1 MKYLLTGVAAI
12 TMLTACGQ
20 KDKPDDSAAP
30 SGIVFSESKVPS
42 FSVHKGDA
50 GSAAAAL
57 AAMSLETPGSGNV
70 TWGDRT
76 LNGDKA
82 VFTDVTIVTSAYEGD
97 DEDEVS
103 GLDGADLTVAK
114 LELDGLAM
122 QEGAP
127 SFSRILLSDMTF
139 VPTDPEEAENGS
151 GKIGSIE
158 LVNPSP
164 ETAGWVASLFS
175 EDEVPDLPEGDALA
189 FDQWAVKDV
198 DFRIDDPDG
207 EQGTFTIG
215 TIEVTGLKDQAAAL
229 MKLDGLTFDM
239 TDPVEDTNMKFNLA
253 SVEMRGADLG
263 LLTDASED
271 ASDPE
276 EVSQMMNLAGQDP
289 ANPGYESLTLNGFDM
304 NLAGVKVDMPKL
316 VSAVGRDKKN
326 SVVAVKTEP
335 FKVSLT
341 TDEGKYG
348 DQLAGQLAMLGYE
361 TLELSG
367 AGYQTY
373 DETTDLTTYVKGQNF
388 WELKEISREKRAD
401 NRSREE
407 LLERAQQLN
416 IEIPEDISDEELK
429 AKVAARETGGFR
441 IDFGAQYAGAKAM
454 AAAETS
460 DDPADVLGDTLDNMI
475 IHDMEFSLVDN
486 GFMDRALNAYAAQS
500 GQDPQE
506 IRNQLTGMLAM
517 APMMA
522 AGSGIDAELLT
533 EASTALSSFVSDPK
547 TLTIKLAPAEPLA
560 MSTLAEMEDP
570 SALTKESLGF
580 SAANE

>member
-20 KDKPDDSAAP
+20 KDKLDDAAVP
-30 SGIVFSESKVPS
+30 SGIVFSESKIPS
-42 FSVHKGDA
+42 YSVHKGDA

-57 AAMSLETPGSGNV
+57 AAMSLETSGSGNV
-70 TWGDRT
+70 TWDKRA

-82 VFTDVTIVTSAYEGD
+82 VFTGVTIVTSAYEAD
-97 DEDEVS
+97 DEDEIS
-103 GLDGADLTVAK
+103 ELDGADLTVAT

-122 QEGAP
+122 LDGEP
-127 SFSRILLSDMTF
+127 SFSRILLNDITF
-139 VPTDPEEAENGS
+139 VPTDPDEAENGS
-151 GKIGSIE
+151 GKIGSID

-164 ETAGWVASLFS
+164 ETANWVASLFS

-189 FDQWAVKDV
+189 FDHWAVKDV

-207 EQGTFTIG
+207 EEGTFTIG
-215 TIEVTGLKDQAAAL
+215 TIEVTGLKEQAAAL

-239 TDPVEDTNMKFNLA
+239 FDPVEDTKMKLNLA
-253 SVEMRGADLG
+253 SIEMRGADLG

-271 ASDPE
+271 AADPE

-304 NLAGVKVDMPKL
+304 DMAGVKIDLPKL

-326 SVVAVKTEP
+326 GVVAVKTEP

-348 DQLAGQLAMLGYE
+348 EQLAGQLAMLGYQE
-361 TLELSG
+361 LELSG

-373 DETTDLTTYVKGQNF
+373 DEASDLTTYKKGENF
-388 WELKEISREKRAD
+388 WELKD
-401 NRSREE
+401 
-407 LLERAQQLN
+407 
-416 IEIPEDISDEELK
+416 
-429 AKVAARETGGFR
+429 GFR

-454 AAAETS
+454 AEADAS
-460 DDPADVLGDTLDNMI
+460 DDPADMLGDTLDNMI
-475 IHDMEFSLVDN
+475 IHNMELSIDDD
-486 GFMDRALNAYAAQS
+486 GFMDRAFNAYAAQS

-506 IRNQLTGMLAM
+506 IRNQLTGLLAM

-522 AGSGIDAELLT
+522 AGSGIDPELLT
-533 EASTALSSFVSDPK
+533 EASTALSSFVTSPK

-560 MSTLAEMEDP
+560 MSTLADMEDP
-570 SALTKESLGF
+570 SALTKEKLGF

>member
-20 KDKPDDSAAP
+20 KDKPDDAAAP

-97 DEDEVS
+97 DEDGDEDGAS
-103 GLDGADLTVAK
+103 ELDGADLTIAK

-122 QEGAP
+122 QDGGP
-127 SFSRILLSDMTF
+127 NFSRILLSDMTF
-139 VPTDPEEAENGS
+139 VPTDPDEAENGS

-388 WELKEISREKRAD
+388 WELKD
-401 NRSREE
+401 
-407 LLERAQQLN
+407 
-416 IEIPEDISDEELK
+416 
-429 AKVAARETGGFR
+429 GFR

-454 AAAETS
+454 AAAGAS
-460 DDPADVLGDTLDNMI
+460 DDPSDMLGDTLDNMI
-475 IHDMEFSLVDN
+475 IHNMELVVDDD
-486 GFMDRALNAYAAQS
+486 GFMDRAFNAYAAQS

>member
-20 KDKPDDSAAP
+20 KDKPDDAAAP

-42 FSVHKGDA
+42 FSVHKGDS

-103 GLDGADLTVAK
+103 ELDGADLTVAK

-122 QEGAP
+122 LEGEP

-139 VPTDPEEAENGS
+139 VPTDPDEAENGS

-164 ETAGWVASLFS
+164 ETAGWVTSLFS

-198 DFRIDDPDG
+198 DFRIDDPEG

-239 TDPVEDTNMKFNLA
+239 TDPAEDTNMKFNLA

-348 DQLAGQLAMLGYE
+348 EQLAGQLAMLGYE

-388 WELKEISREKRAD
+388 WELKD
-401 NRSREE
+401 
-407 LLERAQQLN
+407 
-416 IEIPEDISDEELK
+416 
-429 AKVAARETGGFR
+429 GFR

-454 AAAETS
+454 AEAGAS
-460 DDPADVLGDTLDNMI
+460 DDPSDMLGDTLDNMI
-475 IHDMEFSLVDN
+475 IHNMELVVDDD
-486 GFMDRALNAYAAQS
+486 GFMDRAFNAYAAQS

-570 SALTKESLGF
+570 SSLTKESLGF

>member
-20 KDKPDDSAAP
+20 KDKPDDAAAP

-42 FSVHKGDA
+42 YSVHKGDA

-57 AAMSLETPGSGNV
+57 AAMSLETSGSGNV
-70 TWGDRT
+70 TWDKRD
-76 LNGDKA
+76 LSGDKA
-82 VFTDVTIVTSAYEGD
+82 VFTGVTIVTSAYEGD

-103 GLDGADLTVAK
+103 ELDGADLTVAT

-122 QEGAP
+122 LDGEP
-127 SFSRILLSDMTF
+127 SFSRILLNDITF

-151 GKIGSIE
+151 GKIGSID

-164 ETAGWVASLFS
+164 ETASWVASLFS

-215 TIEVTGLKDQAAAL
+215 TIEVTGLKEQAAAL

-239 TDPVEDTNMKFNLA
+239 FDPAEDTKMRLNLA
-253 SVEMRGADLG
+253 SIEMRGADLG
-263 LLTDASED
+263 LLTDASGD
-271 ASDPE
+271 AADPE

-289 ANPGYESLTLNGFDM
+289 ANPGYESLKLNGFDM
-304 NLAGVKVDMPKL
+304 DMAGVKIDLPKL

-326 SVVAVKTEP
+326 GVVAVKTEP

-348 DQLAGQLAMLGYE
+348 EQLAGQLAMLGYQE
-361 TLELSG
+361 LELSG

-373 DETTDLTTYVKGQNF
+373 DEASDLTTYQKGENF
-388 WELKEISREKRAD
+388 WELKD
-401 NRSREE
+401 
-407 LLERAQQLN
+407 
-416 IEIPEDISDEELK
+416 
-429 AKVAARETGGFR
+429 GFR

-454 AAAETS
+454 AAADAS
-460 DDPADVLGDTLDNMI
+460 DDPADMLGDTLDNMI
-475 IHDMEFSLVDN
+475 IHNMELSIDDD
-486 GFMDRALNAYAAQS
+486 GFMDRAFNAYAAQS

-506 IRNQLTGMLAM
+506 IRNQLTGLLAM

-522 AGSGIDAELLT
+522 AGSGIDPELLT
-533 EASTALSSFVSDPK
+533 EASTALSSFVTSPK

-560 MSTLAEMEDP
+560 MSTLADMEDP
-570 SALTKESLGF
+570 SALTKEKLGF

>member
-20 KDKPDDSAAP
+20 KDKPDDAAVP
-30 SGIVFSESKVPS
+30 SGIVFSESKIPS
-42 FSVHKGDA
+42 YSVHKGDA

-57 AAMSLETPGSGNV
+57 AAMSLETSGSGNV
-70 TWGDRT
+70 TWDKRA

-82 VFTDVTIVTSAYEGD
+82 VFTGVTIVTSAYEAD
-97 DEDEVS
+97 DEDEIS
-103 GLDGADLTVAK
+103 ELDGADLTVAT

-122 QEGAP
+122 LDGEP
-127 SFSRILLSDMTF
+127 SFSRILLNDITF
-139 VPTDPEEAENGS
+139 VPTDPDEAENGS
-151 GKIGSIE
+151 GKIGSID

-164 ETAGWVASLFS
+164 ETANWVASLFS

-189 FDQWAVKDV
+189 FDHWAVKDV

-207 EQGTFTIG
+207 EEGTFTIG
-215 TIEVTGLKDQAAAL
+215 TIEVTGLKEQAAAL

-239 TDPVEDTNMKFNLA
+239 FDPVEDTKMKLNLA
-253 SVEMRGADLG
+253 SIEMRGADLG

-271 ASDPE
+271 AADPE

-304 NLAGVKVDMPKL
+304 DMAGVKIDLPKL

-326 SVVAVKTEP
+326 GVVAVKTEP

-348 DQLAGQLAMLGYE
+348 EQLAGQLAMLGYQE
-361 TLELSG
+361 LELSG

-373 DETTDLTTYVKGQNF
+373 DEASDLTTYKKGENF
-388 WELKEISREKRAD
+388 WELKD
-401 NRSREE
+401 
-407 LLERAQQLN
+407 
-416 IEIPEDISDEELK
+416 
-429 AKVAARETGGFR
+429 GFR

-454 AAAETS
+454 AEADAS
-460 DDPADVLGDTLDNMI
+460 DDPADMLGDTLDNMI
-475 IHDMEFSLVDN
+475 IHNMELSIDDD
-486 GFMDRALNAYAAQS
+486 GFMDRAFNAYAAQS

-506 IRNQLTGMLAM
+506 IRNQLTGLLAM

-522 AGSGIDAELLT
+522 AGSGIDAQLIT

-547 TLTIKLAPAEPLA
+547 TLTLKMAPAEPLGHPPVEPGQRRNGVCRRR
-560 MSTLAEMEDP
+560 LV
-570 SALTKESLGF
+570 LR
-580 SAANE
+580 

>member
-20 KDKPDDSAAP
+20 KDKPDDAAAP

-215 TIEVTGLKDQAAAL
+215 AIEVTGLKDQAAAL

-388 WELKEISREKRAD
+388 WELKD
-401 NRSREE
+401 
-407 LLERAQQLN
+407 
-416 IEIPEDISDEELK
+416 
-429 AKVAARETGGFR
+429 GFR
-441 IDFGAQYAGAKAM
+441 IDFGAQYAGAKEM
-454 AAAETS
+454 AAAGAS
-460 DDPADVLGDTLDNMI
+460 DDPSDMLGDTLDNMI
-475 IHDMEFSLVDN
+475 IHNMELVVDDD
-486 GFMDRALNAYAAQS
+486 GFMDRAFNAYAAQS

>member
-20 KDKPDDSAAP
+20 KDKPDDAAAP

-42 FSVHKGDA
+42 YSVHKGDA

-57 AAMSLETPGSGNV
+57 AAMSLETSGSGNV
-70 TWGDRT
+70 TWDKRD
-76 LNGDKA
+76 LRGDKA
-82 VFTDVTIVTSAYEGD
+82 VFTGVTIVTSAYEGD

-103 GLDGADLTVAK
+103 ELDGADLTVAT

-122 QEGAP
+122 LDGEP
-127 SFSRILLSDMTF
+127 SFSRILLNDITF
-139 VPTDPEEAENGS
+139 VPTDPDEAENGS
-151 GKIGSIE
+151 GKIGSID

-164 ETAGWVASLFS
+164 ETASWVASLFS

-215 TIEVTGLKDQAAAL
+215 TIEVTGLKEQAAAL

-239 TDPVEDTNMKFNLA
+239 FDPAEDTKMKLNLA
-253 SVEMRGADLG
+253 SIEMRGADLG
-263 LLTDASED
+263 LLTDASGD
-271 ASDPE
+271 AADPE

-289 ANPGYESLTLNGFDM
+289 ANPGYESLKLNGFDM
-304 NLAGVKVDMPKL
+304 DMAGVKIDLPKL

-326 SVVAVKTEP
+326 GVVAVKTEP

-348 DQLAGQLAMLGYE
+348 EQLAGQLAMLGYQE
-361 TLELSG
+361 LELSG

-373 DETTDLTTYVKGQNF
+373 DEASDLTTYQKGENF
-388 WELKEISREKRAD
+388 WELKD
-401 NRSREE
+401 
-407 LLERAQQLN
+407 
-416 IEIPEDISDEELK
+416 
-429 AKVAARETGGFR
+429 GFR

-454 AAAETS
+454 AAADAS
-460 DDPADVLGDTLDNMI
+460 DDPADMLGDTLDNMI
-475 IHDMEFSLVDN
+475 IHNMELSIDDD
-486 GFMDRALNAYAAQS
+486 GFMDRAFNAYAAQS

-506 IRNQLTGMLAM
+506 IRNQLTGLLAM

-522 AGSGIDAELLT
+522 AGSGIDPELLT
-533 EASTALSSFVSDPK
+533 EASTALSSFVTSPK

-560 MSTLAEMEDP
+560 MSTLADMEDP
-570 SALTKESLGF
+570 SALTKEKLGF

>member
-20 KDKPDDSAAP
+20 KDKPDDAAAP

-388 WELKEISREKRAD
+388 WELKD
-401 NRSREE
+401 
-407 LLERAQQLN
+407 
-416 IEIPEDISDEELK
+416 
-429 AKVAARETGGFR
+429 GFR
-441 IDFGAQYAGAKAM
+441 IDFGAQYAGAKEM
-454 AAAETS
+454 AAAGAS
-460 DDPADVLGDTLDNMI
+460 DDPSDMLGDTLDNMI
-475 IHDMEFSLVDN
+475 IHNMELVVDDD
-486 GFMDRALNAYAAQS
+486 GFMDRAFNAYAAQS

-547 TLTIKLAPAEPLA
+547 TLTIKLAPIEPLA

>member
-20 KDKPDDSAAP
+20 KDKPDDAAAP

-388 WELKEISREKRAD
+388 WELKD
-401 NRSREE
+401 
-407 LLERAQQLN
+407 
-416 IEIPEDISDEELK
+416 
-429 AKVAARETGGFR
+429 GFR
-441 IDFGAQYAGAKAM
+441 IDFGAQYAGAKEM
-454 AAAETS
+454 AAAGAS
-460 DDPADVLGDTLDNMI
+460 DDPSDMLGDTLDHMI
-475 IHDMEFSLVDN
+475 IHNMELVVDDD
-486 GFMDRALNAYAAQS
+486 GFMDRAFNAYAAQS

>member
-20 KDKPDDSAAP
+20 KDKPDDAAVP
-30 SGIVFSESKVPS
+30 SGIVFSESEIPS
-42 FSVHKGDA
+42 YSVHKGDA

-57 AAMSLETPGSGNV
+57 AAMSLETSGSGNV
-70 TWGDRT
+70 TWDKRA

-82 VFTDVTIVTSAYEGD
+82 VFTGVTIVTSAYEAD
-97 DEDEVS
+97 DEDEIS
-103 GLDGADLTVAK
+103 ELDGADLTVAT

-122 QEGAP
+122 LDGEP
-127 SFSRILLSDMTF
+127 SFSRILLNDITF
-139 VPTDPEEAENGS
+139 VPTDPDEAENGS
-151 GKIGSIE
+151 GKIGSID

-164 ETAGWVASLFS
+164 ETANWVASLFS

-189 FDQWAVKDV
+189 FDHWAVKDV

-207 EQGTFTIG
+207 EEGTFTIG
-215 TIEVTGLKDQAAAL
+215 TIEVTGLKEQAAAL

-239 TDPVEDTNMKFNLA
+239 FDPVEDTKMKLNLA
-253 SVEMRGADLG
+253 SIEMRGADLG

-271 ASDPE
+271 AADPE

-304 NLAGVKVDMPKL
+304 DMAGVKIDLPKL

-326 SVVAVKTEP
+326 GVVAVKTEP

-348 DQLAGQLAMLGYE
+348 EQLAGQLAMLGYQE
-361 TLELSG
+361 LELSG

-373 DETTDLTTYVKGQNF
+373 DEASDLTTYKKGENF
-388 WELKEISREKRAD
+388 WELKD
-401 NRSREE
+401 
-407 LLERAQQLN
+407 
-416 IEIPEDISDEELK
+416 
-429 AKVAARETGGFR
+429 GFR

-454 AAAETS
+454 AEADAS
-460 DDPADVLGDTLDNMI
+460 DDPADMLGDTLDNMI
-475 IHDMEFSLVDN
+475 IHNMELSIDDD
-486 GFMDRALNAYAAQS
+486 GFMDRAFNAYAAQS

-506 IRNQLTGMLAM
+506 IRNQLTGLLAM

-522 AGSGIDAELLT
+522 AGSGIDPELLT
-533 EASTALSSFVSDPK
+533 EASTALSSFVTSPK

-560 MSTLAEMEDP
+560 MSTLADMEDP
-570 SALTKESLGF
+570 SALTKEKLGF

>member
-20 KDKPDDSAAP
+20 KDKPDDAAAP

-42 FSVHKGDA
+42 YSVHKGDA

-57 AAMSLETPGSGNV
+57 AAMSLETSGSGNV
-70 TWGDRT
+70 TWDKRD
-76 LNGDKA
+76 LRGDKA
-82 VFTDVTIVTSAYEGD
+82 VFTGVTIVTSAYEGD
-97 DEDEVS
+97 DEDEIS
-103 GLDGADLTVAK
+103 ELDGADLTVAT

-122 QEGAP
+122 LDGEP
-127 SFSRILLSDMTF
+127 SFSRILLNDITF
-139 VPTDPEEAENGS
+139 VPTDPDEAENGS
-151 GKIGSIE
+151 GKIGSID

-164 ETAGWVASLFS
+164 ETASWVASLFS

-215 TIEVTGLKDQAAAL
+215 TIEVTGLKEQAAAL

-239 TDPVEDTNMKFNLA
+239 FDPAEDTKMKLNLA
-253 SVEMRGADLG
+253 SIEMRGADLG
-263 LLTDASED
+263 LLTDASGD
-271 ASDPE
+271 AADPE

-289 ANPGYESLTLNGFDM
+289 ANPGYESLKLNGFDM
-304 NLAGVKVDMPKL
+304 DMAGVKIDLPKL

-326 SVVAVKTEP
+326 GVVAVKTEP

-341 TDEGKYG
+341 TEEGKYG
-348 DQLAGQLAMLGYE
+348 EQLAGQLAMLGYQE
-361 TLELSG
+361 LELSG

-373 DETTDLTTYVKGQNF
+373 DEASDLTTYQKGENF
-388 WELKEISREKRAD
+388 WELKD
-401 NRSREE
+401 
-407 LLERAQQLN
+407 
-416 IEIPEDISDEELK
+416 
-429 AKVAARETGGFR
+429 GFR

-454 AAAETS
+454 AAADAS
-460 DDPADVLGDTLDNMI
+460 DDPADMLGDTLDNMI
-475 IHDMEFSLVDN
+475 IHNMELSIDDD
-486 GFMDRALNAYAAQS
+486 GFMDRAFNAYAAQS

-506 IRNQLTGMLAM
+506 IRNQLTGLLAM

-522 AGSGIDAELLT
+522 AGSGIDPELLT
-533 EASTALSSFVSDPK
+533 EASTALSSFVTSPK

-560 MSTLAEMEDP
+560 MSTLADMEDP
-570 SALTKESLGF
+570 SALTKEKLGF

>member
-20 KDKPDDSAAP
+20 KDKPDDAAAP

-388 WELKEISREKRAD
+388 WELKD
-401 NRSREE
+401 
-407 LLERAQQLN
+407 
-416 IEIPEDISDEELK
+416 
-429 AKVAARETGGFR
+429 GFR
-441 IDFGAQYAGAKAM
+441 IDFGAQYAGAKEM
-454 AAAETS
+454 AAAGAS
-460 DDPADVLGDTLDNMI
+460 DDPSDMLGDTLDNMI
-475 IHDMEFSLVDN
+475 IHNMELVVDDD
-486 GFMDRALNAYAAQS
+486 GFMDRAFNAYAAQS

>member
-1 MKYLLTGVAAI
+1 
-12 TMLTACGQ
+12 
-20 KDKPDDSAAP
+20 
-30 SGIVFSESKVPS
+30 
-42 FSVHKGDA
+42 
-50 GSAAAAL
+50 
-57 AAMSLETPGSGNV
+57 
-70 TWGDRT
+70 
-76 LNGDKA
+76 
-82 VFTDVTIVTSAYEGD
+82 
-97 DEDEVS
+97 
-103 GLDGADLTVAK
+103 
-114 LELDGLAM
+114 
-122 QEGAP
+122 
-127 SFSRILLSDMTF
+127 MTF

-388 WELKEISREKRAD
+388 WELKD
-401 NRSREE
+401 
-407 LLERAQQLN
+407 
-416 IEIPEDISDEELK
+416 
-429 AKVAARETGGFR
+429 GFR
-441 IDFGAQYAGAKAM
+441 IDFGAQYAGAKEM
-454 AAAETS
+454 AAAGAS
-460 DDPADVLGDTLDNMI
+460 DDPSDMLGDTLDNMI
-475 IHDMEFSLVDN
+475 IHNMELSIDDD
-486 GFMDRALNAYAAQS
+486 GFMDRAFNAYAAQS

-506 IRNQLTGMLAM
+506 IRNQLTGLLAM

-522 AGSGIDAELLT
+522 AGSGIDPELLT
-533 EASTALSSFVSDPK
+533 EASTALSSFVTSPK

-560 MSTLAEMEDP
+560 MSTLADMEDP
-570 SALTKESLGF
+570 SALTKEKLGF

>member
-20 KDKPDDSAAP
+20 KDKPDDAAAP

-42 FSVHKGDA
+42 YSVHKGDA

-57 AAMSLETPGSGNV
+57 AAMSLETSGSGNV
-70 TWGDRT
+70 TWDKRD
-76 LNGDKA
+76 LRGDKA
-82 VFTDVTIVTSAYEGD
+82 VFTGVTIVTSAYEGD
-97 DEDEVS
+97 DEDEIS
-103 GLDGADLTVAK
+103 ELDGADLTVAT

-122 QEGAP
+122 LDGEP
-127 SFSRILLSDMTF
+127 SFSRILLNDITF
-139 VPTDPEEAENGS
+139 VPTDPDEAENGS
-151 GKIGSIE
+151 GKIGSID

-164 ETAGWVASLFS
+164 ETASWVASLFS

-215 TIEVTGLKDQAAAL
+215 TIEVTGLKEQAAAL

-239 TDPVEDTNMKFNLA
+239 FDPAEDTKMKLNLA
-253 SVEMRGADLG
+253 SIEMRGADLG
-263 LLTDASED
+263 LLTDASGD
-271 ASDPE
+271 AADPE

-289 ANPGYESLTLNGFDM
+289 ANPGYESLKLNGFDM
-304 NLAGVKVDMPKL
+304 DMAGVKIDLPKL

-326 SVVAVKTEP
+326 GVVAVKTEP

-348 DQLAGQLAMLGYE
+348 EQLAGQLAMLGYQE
-361 TLELSG
+361 LELSG

-373 DETTDLTTYVKGQNF
+373 DEASDLTTYQKGENF
-388 WELKEISREKRAD
+388 WELKD
-401 NRSREE
+401 
-407 LLERAQQLN
+407 
-416 IEIPEDISDEELK
+416 
-429 AKVAARETGGFR
+429 GFR

-454 AAAETS
+454 AAADAS
-460 DDPADVLGDTLDNMI
+460 DDPADMLGDTLDNMI
-475 IHDMEFSLVDN
+475 IHNMELSIDDD
-486 GFMDRALNAYAAQS
+486 GFMDRAFNAYAAQS

-506 IRNQLTGMLAM
+506 IRNQLTGLLAM

-522 AGSGIDAELLT
+522 AGSGIDPELLT
-533 EASTALSSFVSDPK
+533 EASTALSSFVTSPK

-560 MSTLAEMEDP
+560 MSTLADMEDP
-570 SALTKESLGF
+570 SALTKEKLGF